1 MREGQAPNTSADQL
15 KLVDCEDG
23 PLRGEKPTAFPVAE
37 QEQRGSAGGL
47 VDVQLKSVGRTRAR
61 QQRGARLP
69 DDLRLRVA
77 LGPVA
82 GLWEQLS
89 GWQQD
94 QPQAA
99 AAAELIRLAGLL
111 MQPEAAP
118 RLLADR
124 LTDRLEETGG
134 DALVESPYAWLIRR
148 GLVQR
153 PACSDERCG
162 DGIRLDTGG
171 DCLSCASVIADR
183 RAVRARIRAEA
194 AAQLAGAGTAEL
206 QAALEQRLRRHIV
219 VEADR
224 AQVRHDRAAVVA
236 EERRAAVARRLEREE
251 VAVRG
256 RQSAPC
262 TRCGLPEA
270 AGLCPSCSYAR
281 RTELLVAEAV
291 DLVVAVRAD
300 LDDPERVADLTARC
314 EADTR
319 ALIAEECRRRGG
331 DEAWMAY
338 AAQEVAVPRS
348 RGPARRP
355 GAGRDRR

>member
-1 MREGQAPNTSADQL
+1 M
-15 KLVDCEDG
+15 
-23 PLRGEKPTAFPVAE
+23 
-37 QEQRGSAGGL
+37 
-47 VDVQLKSVGRTRAR
+47 
-61 QQRGARLP
+61 
-69 DDLRLRVA
+69 RVA
-77 LGPVA
+77 LGPVS
-82 GLWEQLS
+82 GLWERLS

-94 QPQAA
+94 QVEAA
-99 AAAELIRLAGLL
+99 AKAEVKRLAGML
-111 MQPEAAP
+111 MQPAAAP

-124 LTDRLEETGG
+124 LSDRLEESGG

-153 PACSDERCG
+153 QACSDGRCD

-236 EERRAAVARRLEREE
+236 EERRAAVARRREREE

-262 TRCGLPEA
+262 TGCGLPEA
-270 AGLCPSCSYAR
+270 AGLCPPCSYAR
-281 RTELLVAEAV
+281 RTDLLVREAV

-300 LDDPERVADLTARC
+300 LDDPEQIAELTAHC

-331 DEAWMAY
+331 DEAWMA
-338 AAQEVAVPRS
+338 
-348 RGPARRP
+348 
-355 GAGRDRR
+355 